1 MSGRIKFSIDSILNL
16 SHHHHNGLGGGSSPG
31 SFNGFTANGLTFDA
45 LNYTPLP
52 PPPGTLMPG
61 ATSPVHFKN
70 ARGKSNLCEKKIF
83 FFYHFL
89 CDSC

>member
-16 SHHHHNGLGGGSSPG
+16 SHHNGIGAGGSPV

-52 PPPGTLMPG
+52 PPPGSFVPG
-61 ATSPVHFKN
+61 ATSPVHFKA
-70 ARGKSNLCEKKIF
+70 ARGKKL
-83 FFYHFL
+83 
-89 CDSC
+89 

>member
-16 SHHHHNGLGGGSSPG
+16 THHHNGLATGASPG

-52 PPPGTLMPG
+52 PPPATLLPG
-61 ATSPVHFKN
+61 ATSPVHFKS
-70 ARGKSNLCEKKIF
+70 ARGKGHRKYLV
-83 FFYHFL
+83 
-89 CDSC
+89 